1 MRAICSYKSSD
12 DLSKELLV
20 LTKAL
25 IQHQLSFNFPKKHSP
40 IKSLSEYGKRMIT
53 EYFGNVKK
61 YVIIAGEVPVN
72 ECVIDNESKMV
83 QINLINSVFTNID
96 SLKVEGGINLQAG
109 YMHHILSHV
118 KNSQNTLKEIVVS
131 VDQKSGLLC
140 DRATMMSHYIGEFMK
155 CGFCI
160 HFRKYRFGNNKLYL
174 VMQTESRAVTDTL
187 MCSMVGSHTSQD
199 TWMHRPE
206 YWYDCDIDE
215 NIKMLSH
222 TLIQNKL
229 MNEMK
234 QNHIDEQTRDSFDS
248 YCKGITELS
257 VLWKVFT
264 SEKYNFLSKILTKH
278 DGSMN
283 LIAFTSLFENLEDIT
298 IYDSNLSMD
307 LINHIYQ
314 YFKSKDKKSLK
325 QILLIPAINAQLSV
339 DFGIE
344 IYSQLFHEINYAIGA
359 VRYNE
364 TFKQSRG
371 LMICRHTTDECFTYQ
386 GVHGI
391 QTAYN
396 SK

>member
-83 QINLINSVFTNID
+83 QLNLINSIFTNID
-96 SLKVEGGINLQAG
+96 TLKVEGGINLQAG

-257 VLWKVFT
+257 VLWKHLCLKIWNILLFT
-264 SEKYNFLSKILTKH
+264 IQ
-278 DGSMN
+278 
-283 LIAFTSLFENLEDIT
+283 
-298 IYDSNLSMD
+298 
-307 LINHIYQ
+307 IYQ